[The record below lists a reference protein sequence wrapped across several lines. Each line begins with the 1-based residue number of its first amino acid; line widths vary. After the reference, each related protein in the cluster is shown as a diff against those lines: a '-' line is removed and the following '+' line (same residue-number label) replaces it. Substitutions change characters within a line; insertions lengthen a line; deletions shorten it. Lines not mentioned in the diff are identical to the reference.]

1 MTVTLRVVSLFAIL
15 ALGAGC
21 GSREKEH
28 APPQAVASLTRP
40 ATNATPS
47 AGCAARLVT
56 GDGVGP
62 IRIDLSLDS
71 VRRTCP
77 VVRDTTVRPNIKDPP
92 ERLVSVLLGADTAV
106 VSVQGGRVTGVLLAG
121 RGFATADSLGIGT
134 PLRRLLGVPRVK
146 VYGVAGRLIV
156 MTPAKC
162 GLRFDITGPFND
174 LPEGVLG
181 SAVLDRLPLAAMVD
195 RIHIDG
201 CDRGVDEGLA
211 AADDSTFDVQTDTV
225 QLARDLD
232 GNGVADFVVRES
244 RPFRRS
250 RYMHAHRL
258 AVYFDSIPASRRPS
272 WASPWDLE
280 GADEDVGE
288 VAALSHGSLLVVNGN
303 NADYTSETLL
313 VIRDG
318 TIAEEMTHGEDYGAG
333 FLEVLK
339 EGGKVVV
346 DASLWHVML
355 RGKPVG
361 LELECKAGD
370 WPAVRMPWDES
381 ARRFVPERPR
391 CVKARWP
398 GDEANH

>member
-28 APPQAVASLTRP
+28 APPRAVAALTRP
-40 ATNATPS
+40 ATNATSS
-47 AGCAARLVT
+47 AGCTARLVT

-62 IRIDLSLDS
+62 IRIDASLDS

-77 VVRDTTVRPNIKDPP
+77 VVRDTTERPNINLPP

-106 VSVQGGRVTGVLLAG
+106 ASVRGGRVVEVLLVG
-121 RGFATADSLGIGT
+121 RSFVTDDSLGVGT
-134 PLRRLLGVPRVK
+134 PLRRLLGFTQAK
-146 VYGVAGRLIV
+146 VYGVSGRLIV
-156 MTPAKC
+156 TTPAKC
-162 GLRFDITGPFND
+162 GLRFDIAGRFND
-174 LPEGVLG
+174 VSDGVQDSATLG
-181 SAVLDRLPLAAMVD
+181 RLPPAAAVD

-201 CDRGVDEGLA
+201 CERGEDEGLA

-232 GNGVADFVVRES
+232 GDGVADFVVRES
-244 RPFRRS
+244 RPYGRS
-250 RYMHAHRL
+250 KHIHAHRL
-258 AVYFDSIPASRRPS
+258 AVYLDSIPTSRRPS

-280 GADEDVGE
+280 GAEEDVGE

-313 VIRDG
+313 VIHNG

-355 RGKPVG
+355 RGRAVG
-361 LELECKAGD
+361 LELQCKTGD

-398 GDEANH
+398 GDEANR